1 MVNLNF
7 SKLASTLLNLH
18 GWFFFFFFFLI
29 CYNIASVFMFWSFV
43 VVVHKACGILAPLPG
58 IKPGV
63 PSALERKVLTTGPPG
78 KSLRCGS
85 DLAFERVYIGSGS
98 NGLFLDRTSCINYI
112 YFSKNIWWLWY
123 TGICICSFD
132 LLLCLDFK
140 SSHWPFFIFYF
151 FYYSGYGSS
160 TFSMDRDH
168 SSRTSA
174 KALYGMFVYLR
185 GINMFLTTFAKDM
198 FKATVWTYG
207 LFILLGMK

>member
-112 YFSKNIWWLWY
+112 YFSKNIW
-123 TGICICSFD
+123 
-132 LLLCLDFK
+132 
-140 SSHWPFFIFYF
+140 
-151 FYYSGYGSS
+151 
-160 TFSMDRDH
+160 
-168 SSRTSA
+168 
-174 KALYGMFVYLR
+174 
-185 GINMFLTTFAKDM
+185 
-198 FKATVWTYG
+198 
-207 LFILLGMK
+207 